1 MALAIKE
8 NNQLYIS
15 NFEAFEK
22 NLNGEAK
29 SWLHDVRRDA
39 LKRFDELGFP
49 TTRNEEWRFTNVT
62 RIAKEQFKHVH
73 QADTSLV
80 TPEDVQRFDY
90 DGLDVHLFVFV
101 DGYFAKEL
109 SAVKDLPPGIKA
121 GSLAEALRTDA
132 APVKQHL
139 TKYAQYDE
147 DAFAALSTAFIY
159 DGAYI
164 YLPENVLVEKP
175 IHLLFLSSGRKEP
188 FITYPRNLFVAGK
201 HSKATIIETY
211 AGVEDNRYFTNTV
224 TEVFVDENAHIGHM
238 KIQEESNDAYHVSTT
253 QVYQQANSNFVSN
266 AITFGG
272 LIVRNNPR
280 AVLDAEGVESTLN
293 GLYLGTGQQLIDN
306 HTTIDHAKPHCNSH
320 ELYKGVLDGNARGVF
335 NGKIFV
341 RLDAQKTDA
350 KQTNQALLLSDN
362 ATIDTK
368 PQLEIFADDVKCTHG
383 ATIGQLDDDALFYLQ
398 TRGINNEM
406 ARDILTYAFAS
417 DVIDRIEIKEL
428 RDYCH
433 HRVLVKLAQDRLE
446 GIDKE

>member
-1 MALAIKE
+1 MALAIKD

-15 NFEAFEK
+15 NFQSFEK
-22 NLNGEAK
+22 SLNGEAK
-29 SWLHDVRRDA
+29 SWLHTVRRDA
-39 LKRFDELGFP
+39 LNKFDKLGFP
-49 TTRNEEWRFTNVT
+49 TTRNEEWKYTNVT
-62 RIAKEQFKHVH
+62 SIAKENFKHVH
-73 QADTSLV
+73 QPDLERV
-80 TPEDVQRFDY
+80 KPDEIRRFDY
-90 DGLDVHLFVFV
+90 NELDVHLLVFV
-101 DGYFAKEL
+101 DGHFAKKL
-109 SAVKDLPPGIKA
+109 SSIRDLPDGVKA
-121 GSLAEALRTDA
+121 GSLADALRTDA

-139 TKYAQYDE
+139 TKYARYED
-147 DAFAALSTAFIY
+147 DAFTALSTAFIN

-164 YLPENVLVEKP
+164 YLPENSLVEKP
-175 IHLLFLSSGRKEP
+175 IHMLFLSSNRSEP
-188 FITYPRNLFVAGK
+188 FITYPRNLIVAGK
-201 HSKATIIETY
+201 HSKATFIETY
-211 AGVEDNRYFTNTV
+211 AGVENNKYFTNTV
-224 TEVFVDENAHIGHM
+224 TEVFVDENAHIEHF
-238 KIQEESNDAYHVSTT
+238 KIQEESTEAYHVSTT
-253 QVYQQANSNFVSN
+253 QVYHRAHSNFISN

-293 GLYLGTGQQLIDN
+293 GLYLGTGKQLIDN
-306 HTTIDHAKPHCNSH
+306 HTTIDHARPHCNSH

-398 TRGINNEM
+398 TRGIEKEL

-417 DVIDRIEIKEL
+417 DVIDRISIKEL

-433 HRVLVKLAQDRLE
+433 HRALVKLQQDRLE
-446 GIDKE
+446 GIDQE